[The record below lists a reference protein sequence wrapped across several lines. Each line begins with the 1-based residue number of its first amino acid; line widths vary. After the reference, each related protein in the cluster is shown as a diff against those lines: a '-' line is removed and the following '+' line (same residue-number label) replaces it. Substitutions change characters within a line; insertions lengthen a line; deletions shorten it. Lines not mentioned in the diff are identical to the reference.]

1 MEEEFPR
8 KEFYTIGEVSRLT
21 GVPTHMLRYWE
32 TQGKLLKPQRRRSR
46 HRVYRFSDLQL
57 IMEIKRLRE
66 EDRLSLTAMRRQLH
80 APAAA
85 LPPFMNPQALAAL
98 GREVVEVLHDVR
110 DELRELQEML
120 KEEEGGE

>member
-1 MEEEFPR
+1 VEEEFPR
-8 KEFYTIGEVSRLT
+8 KEFYAIGEVSRLT
-21 GVPTHMLRYWE
+21 GVPTHMLRDWE
-32 TQGKLLKPQRRRSR
+32 TRGKLLKPQRRRSR

-66 EDRLSLTAMRRQLH
+66 EENLSLAAMRRQLH

-85 LPPFMNPQALAAL
+85 LPPLMNPQALAAL

-120 KEEEGGE
+120 KEEEEGE